1 MVIPPVLD
9 VFVLWHPDDEDG
21 SKVLGWLSEHFHS
34 AAFSGLAGGAVEVY
48 GRSEGWDR
56 EHSAPR
62 PFGIETPVAGLLPR
76 AQFNAIVPV
85 MGINLLRAVRDDPTW
100 GAYLEEVARL
110 NSVKGVGIYPVRV
123 DGTNLGGSALSAKLA
138 TIQTLP
144 DASMSNQQ
152 TFARELSQ
160 AITQDVEA
168 AKGLDDHRIRVFV
181 SHTKHDSL
189 EESDQ
194 DGPALFEAVRQVI
207 ASTRLSAFFDAQDL
221 QSGAQWKRELDNH
234 AADCALLMVRTDK
247 YSGREW
253 TQREVLTA
261 KRHDVPIVGMY
272 ALTEGEERGSF
283 LMDHVPSVPCNV
295 AEPHSDIEIALNR
308 LVDEALKRA
317 LWKAQ
322 AVYLGEHGFDW
333 MPVHSPEP
341 VTLAPWLAKHKK
353 DSSMDDHLWILH
365 PDPPL
370 GPNEHEVLVEIC
382 ELAGFGENVDVLT
395 PRTFSARGGRLR
407 K

>member
-1 MVIPPVLD
+1 MIPPVLD

-21 SKVLGWLSEHFHS
+21 AKVLGWLSEHFHS

-48 GRSEGWDR
+48 GRSEAWDR
-56 EHSAPR
+56 QFGAPR
-62 PFGIETPVAGLLPR
+62 PLGIDVSVAGVLPR

-85 MGINLLRAVRDDPTW
+85 MGINLIRAVRNDPSW
-100 GAYLEEVARL
+100 AAYLEDVARL
-110 NSVKGVGIYPVRV
+110 DGVKGVGIYPLRV
-123 DGTNLGGSALSAKLA
+123 AGTNVTGTALAVLLGS
-138 TIQTLP
+138 IQALP
-144 DASMSNQQ
+144 DESMSSKQ
-152 TFARELSQ
+152 TFARELGQ
-160 AITQDVEA
+160 AITQDLDA
-168 AKGLDDHRIRVFV
+168 GRGLEEHRIRVFV

-207 ASTRLSAFFDAQDL
+207 ARTRLASFFDAQDL
-221 QSGAQWKRELDNH
+221 QSGAQWKRELDAH

-247 YSGREW
+247 YAGREW

-295 AEPHSDIEIALNR
+295 ADPHSDIESALNR

-341 VTLAPWLAKHKK
+341 VTLAPWLAKHKV
-353 DSSMDDHLWILH
+353 DSSTDDHLWILH

-370 GPNEHEVLVEIC
+370 GPNEHDVVVEIC
-382 ELAGFGENVDVLT
+382 ELAGFTENVDVLT
-395 PRTFSARGGRLR
+395 PRTFAARGGRLR